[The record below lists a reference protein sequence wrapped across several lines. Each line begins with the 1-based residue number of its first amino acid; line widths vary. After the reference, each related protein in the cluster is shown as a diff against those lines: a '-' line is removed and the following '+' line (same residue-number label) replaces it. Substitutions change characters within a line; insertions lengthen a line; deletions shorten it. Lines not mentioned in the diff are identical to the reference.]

1 MKNKKNLAQMYKT
14 TCELIQILIEMSV
27 QTSSHNPLIK
37 SGHFASKDC
46 FSFESVEKSELN
58 LRKPYAKA
66 IVHLSRGY

>member
-46 FSFESVEKSELN
+46 FSFKSV
-58 LRKPYAKA
+58 
-66 IVHLSRGY
+66 